1 MRKKIVFLPYDFDTA
16 IGINNEGSL
25 VFSYNLEDTDHT
37 ESGADIF
44 NGQQSVLWKN
54 LREMFPDELRTMY
67 QQLRSTGALSYA
79 KVEKAFEDHQ
89 AKWPEAVF
97 NEDAWFKYLAPLEEK
112 GSEAYLAMLQG
123 SKAEQRKWWLY
134 NRFRYI
140 DSKYNA
146 GDSLTDVITLRGY
159 AKSNITL
166 RPYADIYATIKFGSY
181 LVQTRAFH
189 GQTYELVCPLDN
201 VNDTEIYIYS
211 ASQLADVGDL
221 SGLKVGFAEF
231 VYATKLQ
238 ALKLGD
244 ADPSYS
250 NGNLQTLYLGNNTL
264 LKTLDVRNCSGLGT
278 GDQKTVDISGCTGI
292 EEVYF
297 DGTGISGLTLP
308 NGGVLRVLHLPGTIT
323 ALSILNQTQISDFT
337 CPDTSHISTL
347 RLENIPQTI
356 DTMAIVNSIAVG
368 SRIRLFN
375 FRWDLPDL
383 EGLAQMLDRLDT
395 MRGLDQN
402 GNNTD
407 KPQLYGTIHVPY
419 ATGDVMYACKQR
431 YPDVSF
437 TYDHVTATIF
447 FHNRDTVI
455 AQETVIDGAAP
466 ENVPTPTYSDAQY
479 TYTFAG
485 WSSSNNDIVEEGVLS
500 GVEIDK
506 HVYAAYTKVIKTYR
520 VRFYNHTT
528 LLATFEDVPYGTT
541 VEYTAVPEYYDTSDS
556 ADWEFKGWSN
566 DANTIPIAGNTDCY
580 SEWTFIGFFYKKFL
594 AGQLTEYEDTDNL
607 ITYIGTDAFKN
618 YTALTSISLPAA
630 VTVNANAFSNA
641 TNLASVNLPN
651 AVTVGSNAF
660 YQCSK
665 LKSISLPNATDFGQS
680 AFAFCGLESA
690 SFPELVAVPQ
700 YLLRCCYSMK
710 HISLPKAKTIGYA
723 AFESNR
729 LVESIS
735 LPEVT
740 SIAKFTFMS
749 WTACT
754 EFDLPKLESVT
765 ELAFSG
771 CSAVKRLDLPRA
783 KTLGTKAFGS
793 MAGLKWLRIGGAA
806 NASMINCANVFDNSM
821 ALEAI
826 IFDGVTS
833 VPPCLVTTFNN
844 SAVAAETCYIYVPAN
859 MVDAF
864 KAADYWST
872 YAGQIRAIED
882 YPDLYDMYKEGDED

>member
-25 VFSYNLEDTDHT
+25 VFSYNLEDIDHT

-54 LREMFPDELRTMY
+54 LREMFPEELKAMY

-134 NRFRYI
+134 NRFRYM

-166 RPYADIYATIKFGSY
+166 RPYADIYATIKYGSY
-181 LVQTRAFH
+181 LVQTRAAH
-189 GQTYELVCPLDN
+189 GQTYELPCPLDN

-211 ASQLADVGDL
+211 ASQLADVGNL

-244 ADPSYS
+244 ADSSYT
-250 NGNLQTLYLGNNTL
+250 NGNLQTLYLGSNTL
-264 LKTLDVRNCSGLGT
+264 LKTLDVRNCTGLGT
-278 GDQKTVDISGCTGI
+278 GDQKTVDLSGCTGL

-297 DGTGISGLTLP
+297 DGTAISGVTLP

-323 ALSILNQTQISDFT
+323 ALAILNQTRLSDFA

-347 RLENIPQTI
+347 RLENVPQTI
-356 DTMAIVNSIAVG
+356 DTMAIVNSIAAG

-375 FRWDLPDL
+375 FRWELPDL
-383 EGLAQMLDRLDT
+383 EGLAVMLDRLDT

-419 ATGDVMYACKQR
+419 ATGDVMYASKQR
-431 YPDVSF
+431 YPDVNF

-447 FHNRDTVI
+447 YHNRDQI
-455 AQETVIDGAAP
+455 IGQETVIDGAPAQ
-466 ENVPTPTYSDAQY
+466 NAPTPTYSDAQY

-485 WSSSNNDIVEEGVLS
+485 WSSSNNDEVEDGILS

-506 HVYAAYTKVIKTYR
+506 HVYAAYTKVVRTYR
-520 VRFYNHTT
+520 VRFYNNTT
-528 LLATFEDVPYGTT
+528 LLETFNNVPYGTT
-541 VEYTAVPEYYDTSDS
+541 VEYDFVPDYYDQNEA
-556 ADWEFKGWSN
+556 ADYVFRGWTN
-566 DANTIPIAGNTDCY
+566 DATTIPITGNTDCY
-580 SEWTFIGFFYKKFL
+580 SDWQYIGYFYKKFL
-594 AGQLTEYEDTDNL
+594 AGTLTEYEDTEGL
-607 ITYIGTDAFKN
+607 ITTVAPSAFLG
-618 YTALTSISLPAA
+618 YTSLTRLSLPAA
-630 VTVNANAFSNA
+630 QTLNSNAFSSCSKLG
-641 TNLASVNLPN
+641 NLNLPN
-651 AVTVGSNAF
+651 VVTIRN
-660 YQCSK
+660 
-665 LKSISLPNATDFGQS
+665 S
-680 AFAFCGLESA
+680 AFSGCPSNVNG
-690 SFPELVAVPQ
+690 AV
-700 YLLRCCYSMK
+700 LN
-710 HISLPKAKTIGYA
+710 LPKATECDASALSGANFAEVNMPELINIPQYMFRMNYKLTKVSVPKAETVGYA
-723 AFESNR
+723 AFELCNK
-729 LVESIS
+729 LPALS
-735 LPEVT
+735 LPKVKSLPKYALLNCTVCT
-740 SIAKFTFMS
+740 S
-749 WTACT
+749 
-754 EFDLPKLESVT
+754 FDLPMLEEVG
-765 ELAFSG
+765 EQAFEN
-771 CSAVKRLDLPRA
+771 CNAVERLDLPRA
-783 KTLGTKAFGS
+783 RKLAAKAFNR
-793 MAGLKWLRIGGAA
+793 MQKLKWLRIGGTA
-806 NASMINCANVFDNSM
+806 NENMLKYASIFDTSP

-833 VPPCLVTTFNN
+833 VPECLVTTFNG

-859 MVDAF
+859 MVAAF

-872 YAGQIRAIED
+872 YANQIRAIED
-882 YPDLYDMYKEGDED
+882 YPDLYDEGGEE